1 MTLYPLDA
9 NEVARRVPLA
19 AARVGWS
26 CAEAQADETRGRRFE
41 VQVQN
46 AGQAP
51 LQGAVIVE
59 RRETFWTAIRLC
71 WSLDSPA
78 ATRDCQRFLRSVD
91 VLSDFSDGHR

>member
-26 CAEAQADETRGRRFE
+26 CLEAQADETRGRRFE
-41 VQVQN
+41 VHTGG
-46 AGQAP
+46 AAP
-51 LQGAVIVE
+51 LQGAVVVE
-59 RRETFWTAIRLC
+59 RRETFWTAIRLS

-78 ATRDCQRFLRSVD
+78 TPRDCQRFLRSVV
-91 VLSDFSDGHR
+91 VLADCGDGHR